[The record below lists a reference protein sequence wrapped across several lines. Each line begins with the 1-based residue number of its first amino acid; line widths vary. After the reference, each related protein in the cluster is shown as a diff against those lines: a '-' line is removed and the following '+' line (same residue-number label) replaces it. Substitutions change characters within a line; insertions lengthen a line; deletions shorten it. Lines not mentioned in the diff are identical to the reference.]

1 MRSIEINGINQD
13 LSTILHDRSKMNMN
27 PSNQINLPTEG
38 ENAEKEQT
46 TNNMTLNG
54 IGSPIYRKQR
64 QDFQL
69 SSMSPNSGQ
78 QN

>member
-1 MRSIEINGINQD
+1 
-13 LSTILHDRSKMNMN
+13 MN

>member
-13 LSTILHDRSKMNMN
+13 LSTILHDRSKLNMN

-64 QDFQL
+64 NEF
-69 SSMSPNSGQ
+69 
-78 QN
+78 